1 MSSKKVFSGEEF
13 SGTETLD
20 VSDIS
25 DWVVDGTGGEVAKT
39 ALDDFDWDGSVVMGI
54 VIKTSPDNRK
64 VVGGNIF
71 LTGKFMRGGKEI
83 RANRLFPEADK
94 DLRIS
99 YIIEEAS
106 IFSFCSGT
114 MIGETIDDERIT
126 WSILRKNSRGTT

>member
-13 SGTETLD
+13 SGTDTLD

-71 LTGKFMRGGKEI
+71 LMGEFMRATKE
-83 RANRLFPEADK
+83 N
-94 DLRIS
+94 IS
-99 YIIEEAS
+99 
-106 IFSFCSGT
+106 
-114 MIGETIDDERIT
+114 
-126 WSILRKNSRGTT
+126 